1 MRIVPLGV
9 LISGGGSNL
18 QAIIDQIEAGRLS
31 AAVRVV
37 ISNVPDAG
45 GLKRAERHGLARQVV
60 DHRLFPSRQDF
71 EAELVRILNEHG
83 VELVILAG
91 FMRLVGPSLLSAFPN
106 RIMNIHPAL
115 LPSFPGVHV
124 WQNEVDHGVKL
135 AGCTVHFV
143 DQGTDSGPIII
154 QAAVPVLDDDDA
166 DGLAA
171 RILAQEHRI
180 FSKAIQLYAED
191 RLEVTG
197 RRVHIR
203 GVDPNAGRGVLIHPP
218 LEA

>member
-1 MRIVPLGV
+1 MRTVPLGV

-60 DHRLFPSRQDF
+60 NHRLFPSRQDF

-91 FMRLVGPSLLSAFPN
+91 FMRLVGPGLLSAFPN

-143 DQGTDSGPIII
+143 DQGADTGPIII
-154 QAAVPVLDDDDA
+154 QAAVPVLDDDA